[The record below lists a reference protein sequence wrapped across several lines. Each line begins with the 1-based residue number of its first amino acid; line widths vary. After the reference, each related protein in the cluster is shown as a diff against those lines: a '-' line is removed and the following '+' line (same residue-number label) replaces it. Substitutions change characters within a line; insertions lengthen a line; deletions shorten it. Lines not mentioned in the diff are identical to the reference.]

1 MAKGLL
7 FWRKPP
13 PPRTAGQT
21 PTAQFMSNQFY
32 DLRVANKVSQ
42 TPDASVIYLDTEG
55 KEEFKFHAGQ
65 YITLRVDVDGK
76 EERRAYSLCTSP
88 DETDFGFCV
97 KRLAGGKVSN
107 YLLDDLKAGKT
118 LDVMPPDG
126 RFLAKTEPTQ
136 RKTYYL
142 IGAGSGIT
150 PLMSIARKVLGD
162 EPGSAVHLLYGNRA
176 EDTII
181 FREDLDELAM
191 SYRGQF
197 TVSHI
202 LSQPARKKVGGLS
215 GLFGKTKPTWEGRI
229 GRVDA
234 QELARFLDEH
244 ASRTDA
250 NAYYICGPGSM
261 IDTVEKELLRKGV
274 PAKQIH
280 TERFVVAGEEGKEKI
295 DAGAGAKVAV
305 TLDGTTHDIEVS
317 GEKTI
322 LETLIDRGVNPPY
335 SCTSGACSTCIAK
348 VTSGEVKMDV
358 NHALDPDEVAEGYC
372 LTCQAHP
379 VTAEVELSYDE

>member
-1 MAKGLL
+1 
-7 FWRKPP
+7 
-13 PPRTAGQT
+13 
-21 PTAQFMSNQFY
+21 MSDHFY
-32 DLRVANKVSQ
+32 DLRVANKVAQ

-55 KEEFKFHAGQ
+55 KDEFKFHAGQ
-65 YITLRVDVDGK
+65 YITLRVDIGGQ

-88 DETDFGFCV
+88 DEADFGFCV
-97 KRLAGGKVSN
+97 KRLKGGKVSN
-107 YLLDDLKAGKT
+107 YLLDELQTGKT

-126 RFLAKTEPTQ
+126 RFLAETEPTQ

-150 PLMSIARKVLGD
+150 PLMSITRKVLSD

-181 FREDLDELAM
+181 FREELDEMARQ
-191 SYRGQF
+191 YRGQF

-202 LSQPARKKVGGLS
+202 LSQPARKKAGGL
-215 GLFGKTKPTWEGRI
+215 GGFFGKTKPTWQGRI
-229 GRVDA
+229 GRIDA
-234 QELARFLDEH
+234 QELGRFLQEH
-244 ASRTDA
+244 PSRTDA
-250 NAYYICGPGSM
+250 NAYYICGPGAM

-274 PAKQIH
+274 PAGQIH
-280 TERFVVAGEEGKEKI
+280 TERFVVAPVTDKI
-295 DAGAGAKVAV
+295 DAGAGAQVAV
-305 TLDGTTHDIEVS
+305 TLDGNTHNIEVS

-322 LETLIDRGVNPPY
+322 LETLIDQGVNPPY

-379 VTAEVELSYDE
+379 VTGTVELSYDE

>member
-1 MAKGLL
+1 
-7 FWRKPP
+7 
-13 PPRTAGQT
+13 
-21 PTAQFMSNQFY
+21 MSSHFY

-55 KEEFKFHAGQ
+55 KEEFNFRAGQ
-65 YITLRVDVDGK
+65 YITLRVEVDGK

-88 DETDFGFCV
+88 DDAEFGFCV

-107 YLLDDLKAGKT
+107 YLLDDLKPGKT
-118 LDVMPPDG
+118 LDVMPPEG
-126 RFLAKTEPTQ
+126 RFVAETAPTQ

-150 PLMSIARKVLGD
+150 PLMSIARKVLAD

-181 FREDLDELAM
+181 FREALAEM
-191 SYRGQF
+191 SEQYRGQF
-197 TVSHI
+197 TVAHV

-215 GLFGKTKPTWEGRI
+215 GLFGKTKPTWRGRI
-229 GRVDA
+229 GRIDA
-234 QELARFLDEH
+234 QELARFREEH

-250 NAYYICGPGSM
+250 NAYYICGPGAM
-261 IDTVEKELLRKGV
+261 IDTVEKELLRGGV
-274 PAKQIH
+274 PAEQIY
-280 TERFVVAGEEGKEKI
+280 TERFVVAPVEGQTKI
-295 DAGAGAKVAV
+295 DAGAGARVAV
-305 TLDGTTHDIEVS
+305 TLDGATHHIQVAGD
-317 GEKTI
+317 KTV
-322 LETLIDRGVNPPY
+322 LETLIDQGVNPPY

-379 VTAEVELSYDE
+379 VTAAVALSYDE

>member
-1 MAKGLL
+1 
-7 FWRKPP
+7 
-13 PPRTAGQT
+13 
-21 PTAQFMSNQFY
+21 MSSHFY

-42 TPDASVIYLDTEG
+42 TSDASVVYLDTEDRD
-55 KEEFKFHAGQ
+55 EFNFHAGQ
-65 YITLRVDVDGK
+65 YITLRVTIGGQ

-88 DETDFGFCV
+88 DEADFGFCV
-97 KRLAGGKVSN
+97 KRLRGGKVSN
-107 YLLDDLKAGKT
+107 YLLDELQPGQT

-126 RFLAKTEPTQ
+126 RFLAKTDPAQ

-150 PLMSIARKVLGD
+150 PLMSIARKVLAD
-162 EPGSAVHLLYGNRA
+162 ESGSAVHLLYGNRA

-181 FREDLDELAM
+181 FREDLDEMARQ
-191 SYRGQF
+191 YRGQF
-197 TVSHI
+197 TVSHV
-202 LSQPARKKVGGLS
+202 LSQPARKKAGGL
-215 GLFGKTKPTWEGRI
+215 GGIFGRTKPTWQGRI

-234 QELARFLDEH
+234 QELGRFLQDH
-244 ASRTDA
+244 PSRTEA
-250 NAYYICGPGSM
+250 NAYYICGPGGL
-261 IDTVEKELLRKGV
+261 IDTVEKALLRQDV

-280 TERFVVAGEEGKEKI
+280 TERFVVAPVGEKI
-295 DAGAGAKVAV
+295 DAGAAAGAVAL
-305 TLDGTTHDIEVS
+305 TLDGKTHQLQVD
-317 GEKTI
+317 GAKTI
-322 LETLIDRGVNPPY
+322 LEAAIDAGLNPPY

-379 VTAEVELSYDE
+379 VTAGVEVSYDE